1 MSACRASLK
10 HLSNGSSSYACALQ
24 LLGAPLRAVGSVLPG
39 FLQSVP
45 LVNLVAVEWVDV
57 AEVGKAAAHAAHPE
71 SGLAGSVD
79 VPTIIKVAGAA

>member
-39 FLQSVP
+39 FLQSMP
-45 LVNLVAVEWVDV
+45 LVNLV
-57 AEVGKAAAHAAHPE
+57 
-71 SGLAGSVD
+71 
-79 VPTIIKVAGAA
+79 

>member
-1 MSACRASLK
+1 M
-10 HLSNGSSSYACALQ
+10 Q

-71 SGLAGSVD
+71 SDLAGSVD
-79 VPTIIKVAGAA
+79 VSIKTVLINLVFIAIITMAHRLIMLFGIPGSS